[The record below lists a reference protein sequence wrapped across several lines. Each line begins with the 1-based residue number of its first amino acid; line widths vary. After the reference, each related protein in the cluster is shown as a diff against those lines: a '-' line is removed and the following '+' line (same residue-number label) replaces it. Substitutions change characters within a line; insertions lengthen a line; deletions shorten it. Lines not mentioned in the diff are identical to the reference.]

1 MLIYLLLTSLRLY
14 LTDLVSLNPPVMEG
28 LDALLAV
35 MHYYALTV
43 FLYRICSLSQCL
55 VVNMMATAFR
65 NLSIW

>member
-35 MHYYALTV
+35 MHYYVLTV
-43 FLYRICSLSQCL
+43 FLYRICALSQCL
-55 VVNMMATAFR
+55 VVNMMATALK

>member
-35 MHYYALTV
+35 MYYYVLTV
-43 FLYRICSLSQCL
+43 FLYQFCALSQCL
-55 VVNMMATAFR
+55 VVNMMTTV
-65 NLSIW
+65 SEI

>member
-35 MHYYALTV
+35 MYYYVLTV
-43 FLYRICSLSQCL
+43 FLYQFCALSQCL

>member
-35 MHYYALTV
+35 MYYYVLTV
-43 FLYRICSLSQCL
+43 FLYQFCALSQCL
-55 VVNMMATAFR
+55 VVNMMTTAFR